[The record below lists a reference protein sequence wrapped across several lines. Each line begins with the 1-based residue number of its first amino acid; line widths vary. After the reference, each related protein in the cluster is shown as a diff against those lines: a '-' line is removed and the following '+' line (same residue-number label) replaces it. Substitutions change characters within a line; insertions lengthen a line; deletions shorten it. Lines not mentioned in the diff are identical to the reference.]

1 MQRSR
6 WLTDVPD
13 IALFKVLFLNEFLAF
28 FVSHWGKL
36 EFSFSE
42 HHRIKR
48 MTNTFHLQELTRS
61 LKQVGNS
68 KEEATDEF
76 ERLRDKKEEME
87 AQFAALQ
94 QLISSVRTF

>member
-1 MQRSR
+1 
-6 WLTDVPD
+6 
-13 IALFKVLFLNEFLAF
+13 
-28 FVSHWGKL
+28 
-36 EFSFSE
+36 
-42 HHRIKR
+42 

-61 LKQVGNS
+61 LKQVENS

-94 QLISSVRTF
+94 QLINSVRTFKIQNESLIAYEYTLNK

>member
-1 MQRSR
+1 
-6 WLTDVPD
+6 
-13 IALFKVLFLNEFLAF
+13 
-28 FVSHWGKL
+28 
-36 EFSFSE
+36 
-42 HHRIKR
+42 

-61 LKQVGNS
+61 LKQVENS

-94 QLISSVRTF
+94 QLINSVRTFKIQNESLIAYECTLNK

>member
-1 MQRSR
+1 M
-6 WLTDVPD
+6 
-13 IALFKVLFLNEFLAF
+13 AF

-42 HHRIKR
+42 HYRIKR
-48 MTNTFHLQELTRS
+48 MTNTFNLQELTRS
-61 LKQVGNS
+61 LKQVENS

-94 QLISSVRTF
+94 QLINSVRTFKIQNESLIAYEYTLNK

>member
-1 MQRSR
+1 
-6 WLTDVPD
+6 
-13 IALFKVLFLNEFLAF
+13 
-28 FVSHWGKL
+28 
-36 EFSFSE
+36 
-42 HHRIKR
+42 
-48 MTNTFHLQELTRS
+48 MTNTFNLQELTRS
-61 LKQVGNS
+61 LKQVENS

>member
-1 MQRSR
+1 M
-6 WLTDVPD
+6 
-13 IALFKVLFLNEFLAF
+13 AF

-42 HHRIKR
+42 HYRIKR

-61 LKQVGNS
+61 LKQVENS

-94 QLISSVRTF
+94 QLINSVRTF